1 MINDLRFHFKVL
13 FKSTS
18 YFYVCI
24 FMIVFA
30 LLAMVLSIENS
41 SHINLIEFLPSVY
54 NSFWMIPTYGSFIEL
69 FLLLLPIIVSI
80 PCVQF
85 LLVENK
91 IMHFLVSRT
100 SRKSYTISKIM
111 VFFFSGFSLIFIMMM
126 CHWLFVELVFHSPQD
141 VFCGM
146 CGGININNRK
156 VIEMAF
162 IKPDNFFVNPVMGS
176 FYFVMLTSIYGGI
189 LSLLVLAINVLVN
202 RAIISVIITF
212 IIVFVNSYVIPS
224 FDYVI
229 GNFYNI
235 TQVLSL
241 IPIVKKYLYFFG
253 EARTFPSLVV
263 FTFWIIAFCIFLIGV
278 FIYSS
283 RRDVY

>member
-1 MINDLRFHFKVL
+1 MINDLKFHFKVL
-13 FKSTS
+13 FKSTG
-18 YFYVCI
+18 YFNVCI

-30 LLAMVLSIENS
+30 LLAMLLSIENS
-41 SHINLIEFLPSVY
+41 SRINLIDFLPSVY
-54 NSFWMIPTYGSFIEL
+54 NLFWMIPTYGSFREL
-69 FLLLLPIIVSI
+69 FLLLIPIIVSI

-91 IMHFLVSRT
+91 ISHFLVSRT
-100 SRKSYTISKIM
+100 SRKSYTISKVI
-111 VFFFSGFSLIFIMMM
+111 VFFFSGFSLVFIMMM
-126 CHWLFVELVFHSPQD
+126 CHWLFVEIVFHSSQD

-162 IKPDNFFVNPVMGS
+162 IEPDKFFVNPGMGA

-212 IIVFVNSYVIPS
+212 IILFVNSYVIPS

-229 GNFYNI
+229 GGFFNI
-235 TQVLSL
+235 NQEFLL
-241 IPIVKKYLYFFG
+241 IPIVKRYLYFYG
-253 EARTFPSLVV
+253 NARTFPSSIV
-263 FTFWIIAFCIFLIGV
+263 FIFWIIAFCIFLTGV